1 MTNTST
7 EGIST
12 ACEASPAL
20 LFEDASDTAVT
31 QVIVHPLVLFHVLD
45 HHTRRQ
51 EDSGRVI
58 GTLLGHRRDG
68 NTVEVTNCF
77 SVPHA
82 ERGEEVAI
90 GKDFNKRMLNLHLR
104 SNRREAVVGWYAS
117 AAMGEGDDDAPDLI
131 TDTSSLIHEFYSSET
146 DEGDPVHLVVDTRL
160 KTDSIGLRAYK
171 SSPVVVQGE
180 SLGILFHEIRLS
192 LHSNEPETICLNEMI
207 QQEQTVNGGGSNA
220 AASTALTTDNK
231 DTAADLQISI
241 EKLYSLLD
249 ETLSYVDKVVDGKL
263 PPDAEVGRKL
273 ADTLASVPRVRPE
286 VFDRLFHDSLQDLLM
301 VTYLSTITRTQLT
314 IAEKLNASLGS

>member
-1 MTNTST
+1 MASLTD
-7 EGIST
+7 GVST
-12 ACEASPAL
+12 AYESSPAL
-20 LFEDASDTAVT
+20 LFDERSSETAVT
-31 QVIVHPLVLFHVLD
+31 NVIVHPLVLFHVLD

-51 EDSGRVI
+51 EDTGRVI
-58 GTLLGHRRDG
+58 GTLLGRRDG
-68 NTVEVTNCF
+68 STVEVTNCF

-104 SNRREAVVGWYAS
+104 SNRRETVVGWYAS
-117 AAMGEGDDDAPDLI
+117 AATGEEGDENAPDLI

-146 DEGDPVHLVVDTRL
+146 DEGDTVHLVVDTRL
-160 KTDSIGLRAYK
+160 QTNSIGLRAYK
-171 SSPVVVQGE
+171 SAPIVVQGE

-207 QQEQTVNGGGSNA
+207 LQDQGQNGQDGTV
-220 AASTALTTDNK
+220 DR
-231 DTAADLQISI
+231 DTAVELQVSI

-263 PPDAEVGRKL
+263 SPDSEVGRKL

-301 VTYLSTITRTQLT
+301 VTYLSSITRTQLT
-314 IAEKLNASLGS
+314 IAEKLNASLGP

>member
-1 MTNTST
+1 MATVPT
-7 EGIST
+7 EGVST
-12 ACEASPAL
+12 ACESSPAL
-20 LFEDASDTAVT
+20 LFDEPSDTTVT
-31 QVIVHPLVLFHVLD
+31 RVVVHPLVLFHVLD

-51 EDSGRVI
+51 EDTGRVI
-58 GTLLGHRRDG
+58 GTLLGRRDG
-68 NTVEVTNCF
+68 NVVEVTNCF

-104 SNRREAVVGWYAS
+104 SNRRETVVGWYAS
-117 AAMGEGDDDAPDLI
+117 AATGEEGETPPELI

-160 KTDSIGLRAYK
+160 QTDSIGLRAYK

-180 SLGILFHEIRLS
+180 SLGILFHEIGLS
-192 LHSNEPETICLNEMI
+192 LNSNEPETICLNEMI
-207 QQEQTVNGGGSNA
+207 QQDQSVNGGG
-220 AASTALTTDNK
+220 ASATAGSK
-231 DTAADLQISI
+231 DTAGELQVSI

-249 ETLSYVDKVVDGKL
+249 ETLAYVDKVVDGKL

>member
-1 MTNTST
+1 M
-7 EGIST
+7 
-12 ACEASPAL
+12 
-20 LFEDASDTAVT
+20 
-31 QVIVHPLVLFHVLD
+31 
-45 HHTRRQ
+45 
-51 EDSGRVI
+51 
-58 GTLLGHRRDG
+58 
-68 NTVEVTNCF
+68 
-77 SVPHA
+77 
-82 ERGEEVAI
+82 
-90 GKDFNKRMLNLHLR
+90 
-104 SNRREAVVGWYAS
+104 
-117 AAMGEGDDDAPDLI
+117 
-131 TDTSSLIHEFYSSET
+131 
-146 DEGDPVHLVVDTRL
+146 HLVVDTRL
-160 KTDSIGLRAYK
+160 LTDSIGLRAYK

-207 QQEQTVNGGGSNA
+207 QQDQSVNGGG
-220 AASTALTTDNK
+220 TATGSK
-231 DTAADLQISI
+231 DTAGELQVSI

>member
-1 MTNTST
+1 MSNT
-7 EGIST
+7 EGVT
-12 ACEASPAL
+12 ASYESSPAL
-20 LFEDASDTAVT
+20 LFDSPSDGTVT
-31 QVIVHPLVLFHVLD
+31 NVIVHPLVLFHVLD

-58 GTLLGHRRDG
+58 GTLLGRRDG
-68 NTVEVTNCF
+68 STVEVTNCF

-104 SNRREAVVGWYAS
+104 SNRRETVVGWYAT
-117 AAMGEGDDDAPDLI
+117 AASGDGDDSPELI

-146 DEGDPVHLVVDTRL
+146 DDGEPIHLVVDTRL
-160 KTDSIGLRAYK
+160 LTDSLSMRAYK
-171 SSPVVVQGE
+171 TSPIVVQGE
-180 SLGILFHEIRLS
+180 SLGVLFHEIRLS

-207 QQEQTVNGGGSNA
+207 QQGRSDNGAGSMTKD
-220 AASTALTTDNK
+220 ASLE
-231 DTAADLQISI
+231 LQVSI
-241 EKLYSLLD
+241 EKLHSLLA
-249 ETLSYVDKVVDGKL
+249 EALAYVDEVVEGKRS
-263 PPDAEVGRKL
+263 PDSEIGRKL

-314 IAEKLNASLGS
+314 IAEKLNASLGA